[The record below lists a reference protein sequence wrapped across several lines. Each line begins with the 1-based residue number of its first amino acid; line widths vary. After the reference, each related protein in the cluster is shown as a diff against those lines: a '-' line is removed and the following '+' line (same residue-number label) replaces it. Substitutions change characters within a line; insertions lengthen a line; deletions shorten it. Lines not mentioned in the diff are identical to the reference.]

1 MFLILDANSEGK
13 NHWTHARKKQPKNA
27 KIRLKIKPNI
37 MITWNKATKLWD
49 ENPTIIRNH
58 EMEVQGK
65 TPQTQL
71 IFDKFKTIQW
81 KTNRYEQFSHTYTKL
96 Q

>member
-1 MFLILDANSEGK
+1 
-13 NHWTHARKKQPKNA
+13 
-27 KIRLKIKPNI
+27 

-71 IFDKFKTIQW
+71 IFDKFKTIQ
-81 KTNRYEQFSHTYTKL
+81 
-96 Q
+96 